1 MLYITEIKQGG
12 TAPLPGKEFTG
23 NERRERSSKE
33 SRAVP
38 YRNNNNRDCWV
49 MACGGSA
56 WAVSHHKIMLGVSL
70 VMNRSELNIYNKIQQ
85 RIDLLEE
92 ELYALFEAQGIR
104 INPVK
109 RIIKVLA
116 RTKQKDHSH
125 DVAIELTLEDI
136 RLLQDARMKE
146 VKFLKGLLGED

>member
-1 MLYITEIKQGG
+1 M
-12 TAPLPGKEFTG
+12 
-23 NERRERSSKE
+23 
-33 SRAVP
+33 
-38 YRNNNNRDCWV
+38 
-49 MACGGSA
+49 
-56 WAVSHHKIMLGVSL
+56 

-116 RTKQKDHSH
+116 RTKQKDYSH
-125 DVAIELTLEDI
+125 DAEIELTLEDI